1 VLEAFG
7 LRRPPVYLLRRAD
20 GVLHLVDGARHDDP
34 EEEPDKGEQHDV
46 MERQS
51 DRAGGDR
58 AV

>member
-1 VLEAFG
+1 
-7 LRRPPVYLLRRAD
+7 VYLLRRAD

-51 DRAGGDR
+51 ERVGGDR